1 MNSRTTPPRKLS
13 PELVGI
19 LSSGV
24 ALAAL
29 IITVWTVLHND
40 LNGLRGDVRE
50 DLTALRSDVRE
61 DIAALRADLRGL
73 DDRLRAVETRLYAV
87 ETTTGTTKTD
97 EPVSLPG
104 RGDKESVGRDGSQI
118 S

>member
-1 MNSRTTPPRKLS
+1 MRSQTTHARKLS
-13 PELVGI
+13 PELVSI

-61 DIAALRADLRGL
+61 DLASLRADLRGL

-87 ETTTGTTKTD
+87 EMTTGTTSAD
-97 EPVSLPG
+97 EPGSLPDRQDDESAG
-104 RGDKESVGRDGSQI
+104 RIG
-118 S
+118 